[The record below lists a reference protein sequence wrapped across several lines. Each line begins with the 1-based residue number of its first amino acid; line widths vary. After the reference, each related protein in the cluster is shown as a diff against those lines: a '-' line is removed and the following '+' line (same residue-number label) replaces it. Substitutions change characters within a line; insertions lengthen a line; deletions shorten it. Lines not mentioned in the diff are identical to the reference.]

1 MLNVEL
7 RRAARAITNSSCVHL
22 AKNIMKISMKPVFIL
37 LVPFA
42 AAVAQGP
49 PAQNPAGPLKA
60 APAAGQQAA
69 EPTLQV
75 VAPPIAPT
83 GPSVN
88 LTLQDAL
95 QRARQYSQQVYSA
108 QFAAQLAHEDAV
120 QAKAALLPTASD
132 FTQYIYTQ
140 PNGTPSGVFVAN
152 DGPHVYNQ
160 QAQVHADIYNPG
172 KLADYH
178 RLLAVEAVARAK
190 YDLATRGLFATVTQ
204 NYYSTVVNQR
214 KIANAQAS
222 LTEAQQFLDITRKQ
236 EAGGE
241 AAHADV
247 VKAQLQVQQRE
258 RELQDAAAAYEK
270 ARIGLSVL
278 IFPSY
283 GQAYTLAD
291 DLDTV
296 TELPPFPDLQTRA
309 TTNSPDLRVA
319 EATVNQ
325 QNYALRSAKSG
336 YLPSLGIDYFYGLD
350 ANTFAIHNRE
360 GQNQLGSVVQATMT
374 VPIWNWG
381 ATRSKVKQAEIGV
394 QQAKADLSLAQRTLM
409 SELDADY
416 LEAQVASAQL
426 ASLKSSADLSVE
438 NLRLT
443 RLRYTAGEATAQEV
457 VDAQAQLVAARN
469 AYDDGR
475 VRYRVAIA
483 NLQTLTG
490 AF

>member
-1 MLNVEL
+1 
-7 RRAARAITNSSCVHL
+7 
-22 AKNIMKISMKPVFIL
+22 MKPVFVF

-42 AAVAQGP
+42 VALAQGP
-49 PAQNPAGPLKA
+49 PPQNPPGPLKA
-60 APAAGQQAA
+60 PAAAGQPAGPA
-69 EPTLQV
+69 TLQV
-75 VAPPIAPT
+75 VAPPITPT
-83 GPSVN
+83 GPSIH

-95 QRARQYSQQVYSA
+95 QRARQYSQQVYSS

-120 QAKAALLPTASD
+120 QAKAALLPTAGD

-140 PNGTPSGVFVAN
+140 PNGTSSGVFVAN

-160 QAQVHADIYNPG
+160 QALLHADIYNPG

-178 RLLAVEAVARAK
+178 RLLAAEAVARAK
-190 YDLATRGLFATVTQ
+190 SDLAARGLFATVTQ
-204 NYYSTVVNQR
+204 NYYSTVVGQR

-222 LTEAQQFLDITRKQ
+222 LTEAQQFLEITRKQ

-247 VKAQLQVQQRE
+247 VKAQIQVQQRE
-258 RELQDAAAAYEK
+258 RDLQDAAAAYEK
-270 ARIGLSVL
+270 SRIGLSVL
-278 IFPSY
+278 IFSNY
-283 GQAYTLAD
+283 GQAYTLVD
-291 DLDTV
+291 DLDTI

-325 QNYALRSAKSG
+325 QNYALTSAKSG
-336 YLPSLGIDYFYGLD
+336 YLPSVSFDYFYGLD
-350 ANTFAIHNRE
+350 ANTFAIHNRF
-360 GQNQLGSVVQATMT
+360 GQNQLGSVAQATMT
-374 VPIWNWG
+374 IPIWNWG

-409 SELDADY
+409 SELDSNY

-426 ASLKSSADLSVE
+426 ASLKSTQDLSVE

-457 VDAQAQLVAARN
+457 VDAQAQLVTARN
-469 AYDDGR
+469 AYDDGL
-475 VRYRVAIA
+475 VRYRIAIA

>member
-108 QFAAQLAHEDAV
+108 QFAAQL
-120 QAKAALLPTASD
+120 PPASD

-336 YLPSLGIDYFYGLD
+336 YL
-350 ANTFAIHNRE
+350 
-360 GQNQLGSVVQATMT
+360 
-374 VPIWNWG
+374 
-381 ATRSKVKQAEIGV
+381 
-394 QQAKADLSLAQRTLM
+394 
-409 SELDADY
+409 
-416 LEAQVASAQL
+416 
-426 ASLKSSADLSVE
+426 
-438 NLRLT
+438 
-443 RLRYTAGEATAQEV
+443 
-457 VDAQAQLVAARN
+457 
-469 AYDDGR
+469 
-475 VRYRVAIA
+475 
-483 NLQTLTG
+483 
-490 AF
+490 